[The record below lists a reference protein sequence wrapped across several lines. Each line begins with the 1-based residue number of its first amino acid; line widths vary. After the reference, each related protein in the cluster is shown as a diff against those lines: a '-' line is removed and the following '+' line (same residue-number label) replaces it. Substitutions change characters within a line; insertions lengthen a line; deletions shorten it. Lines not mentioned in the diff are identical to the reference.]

1 MSTIASDSPL
11 TARDTRTLAALAAM
25 MIPPSVTH
33 GIPGADDESI
43 LNEIL
48 ATARQHAE
56 LLEAGLGRLE
66 SSAQAEHGTPFTE
79 LVTETRRALVEADRV
94 DEPMFYRVLVSIT
107 VQCYYRDP
115 RVMESLGMEARPP
128 FPEGYEV
135 PEGDWSL
142 LDPVRDRGR
151 IWRDA

>member
-1 MSTIASDSPL
+1 MSTIATDSPL
-11 TARDTRTLAALAAM
+11 SEIDTRGLVSLVAM
-25 MIPPSVTH
+25 MIPASDKH
-33 GIPGADDESI
+33 GVPGADDASI
-43 LNEIL
+43 IADIL

-56 LLEAGLGRLE
+56 LLEAGLGELE
-66 SSAQAEHGTPFTE
+66 AAARARHGASFVEVAPE
-79 LVTETRRALVEADRV
+79 VRRVLIEAARADS
-94 DEPMFYRVLVSIT
+94 PMFYRVVVSIT

-135 PEGDWSL
+135 AEGDWSL

-151 IWRDA
+151 IWREA